1 MIFNTKIKSMIR
13 IISYTFLLLV
23 SLLAKAQ
30 ITENRTVGNFTKIK
44 VSQGIDVFFT
54 QGEWKPLRIE
64 TENQENI
71 NYLKTEVE
79 GNTLKLF
86 IDADNVSKGMSTKQK
101 KKKNGYNW
109 INFESMKVF
118 VTAPHVTDF
127 VASSSGSIQFEN
139 IIQNDNISLKAS
151 SSGSI
156 SGDIICKNVA
166 MEASSSGD
174 ITSKLKAD
182 KVEADVSSSGE
193 VILSG
198 RTTTAEIQASSS
210 GDCKAKNLAATNAVI
225 AASSAGSIEITVL
238 ESLDA
243 KASSSSDIWYYG
255 NPTKVAKD
263 TSSSGSITKK

>member
-1 MIFNTKIKSMIR
+1 M
-13 IISYTFLLLV
+13 FLI
-23 SLLAKAQ
+23 SLLTQAQ
-30 ITENRTVGNFTKIK
+30 ITENRTVGNFSKIK

-64 TENQENI
+64 TENQENLA
-71 NYLKTEVE
+71 YLKTEVD

-86 IDADNVSKGMSTKQK
+86 IDADNVSKGRDTKQR
-101 KKKNGYNW
+101 KKKNGDNW
-109 INFESMKVF
+109 VNFQSMKVF

-127 VASSSGSIQFEN
+127 TASSSGSIQFEN
-139 IIQNDNISLKAS
+139 AIQSDNVTLKAS

-156 SGDIICKNVA
+156 SGDINCKNVA

-182 KVEADVSSSGE
+182 KVEADVSSSGDLT
-193 VILSG
+193 LSG
-198 RTTTAEIQASSS
+198 TVTTAEIQASSS
-210 GDCKAKNLAATNAVI
+210 GDCKAKNLVATNVVI
-225 AASSAGSIEITVL
+225 AASSSGSIEITVL

-243 KASSSSDIWYYG
+243 KASSSGDIWYCG